1 MLYSVIGI
9 DDDSEQQ
16 HACATNSAHEA
27 AAEEQDSLLAQLQ
40 AATARIHALQCQLS
54 DVQEVQKQQQLKE
67 AALAAQLAHA
77 QQALQQQ
84 QHATEAAKAQLESA
98 LAASPLLADT
108 HFLQQQLAAANAR
121 AEELEMQLMS
131 GSASREALRQELLK
145 ELAATQAQA
154 KETLQGLAQ
163 ETEALR
169 AKVSASPLL
178 LLIGWYAGWEKG
190 RNIVFD
196 FSNHRISLKQTPA
209 VLFYY
214 KFRKQ
219 VYLVYPVSVI
229 PNLFRWRTCM
239 LALPKTSS
247 TQQSYEPKQMPCRPS
262 SFRKTRKWLLS
273 ALMQEGCQNKLHS
286 RQPSCKK
293 PWQLLSKR
301 SCGTGRMQSQL
312 VQHVMRC
319 QLRQPLCKKPWQ
331 LLSMRVQVRLL
342 SCKRHCSSKARSPR
356 KSLLVLSG
364 RPISLLQKGSRCK
377 NR

>member
-1 MLYSVIGI
+1 M
-9 DDDSEQQ
+9 Q
-16 HACATNSAHEA
+16 ANAAAT
-27 AAEEQDSLLAQLQ
+27 AAEEAASQFSKEQLQ
-40 AATARIHALQCQLS
+40 AATARIHALQRQLS

-178 LLIGWYAGWEKG
+178 LIG
-190 RNIVFD
+190 
-196 FSNHRISLKQTPA
+196 
-209 VLFYY
+209 
-214 KFRKQ
+214 
-219 VYLVYPVSVI
+219 
-229 PNLFRWRTCM
+229 C
-239 LALPKTSS
+239 
-247 TQQSYEPKQMPCRPS
+247 C
-262 SFRKTRKWLLS
+262 
-273 ALMQEGCQNKLHS
+273 
-286 RQPSCKK
+286 
-293 PWQLLSKR
+293 
-301 SCGTGRMQSQL
+301 
-312 VQHVMRC
+312 
-319 QLRQPLCKKPWQ
+319 
-331 LLSMRVQVRLL
+331 
-342 SCKRHCSSKARSPR
+342 
-356 KSLLVLSG
+356 VLS
-364 RPISLLQKGSRCK
+364 I
-377 NR
+377 